1 MCAPKKDDY
10 SGNFQ
15 AMIARRRIVM
25 LCLAATVGLLVSPE
39 AASGDWAGEMFEETK
54 HDFGTIAV
62 GAKAEFA
69 FKFTNKYLYDV
80 HVSRVR
86 SSCGCSDVRVTK
98 DTLATYES
106 SEIVASINSGRLRGR
121 QGSTLTVVFDKP
133 RYAEVQL
140 KVTVYIRGDIL
151 LEPEGFD
158 FGEVQPG
165 EDASRTLTVTRYGNA
180 DWGITDV
187 LGATNHLECEL
198 SEPTRSRDRV
208 SYSLTARL
216 TERTEPGDLRTQL
229 LLVSNDSRAEKIPV
243 MVEGVVRP
251 PLSVAPATL
260 FLGSIRP
267 GQSVNKRLVVRASQ
281 PFRVQEINADCDCFE
296 FSFSPE
302 EAKTLHLIPV
312 KFTAGEAPGG
322 VRRTI
327 RVKTDL
333 GGGDAEVVALAAI
346 DEQAR

>member
-1 MCAPKKDDY
+1 MR
-10 SGNFQ
+10 Q
-15 AMIARRRIVM
+15 AMVARPSIGAI
-25 LCLAATVGLLVSPE
+25 CLAAAVGLLASPLP
-39 AASGDWAGEMFEETK
+39 AGADWAREMFEETQ
-54 HDFGTIAV
+54 HDFGTIAA
-62 GAKAEFA
+62 GAKAEFD

-80 HVSRVR
+80 HVARVR

-106 SEIVASINSGRLRGR
+106 SEVVASINSKRLRGR
-121 QGSTLTVVFDKP
+121 QSSTLTVVFDKP

-165 EDASRTLTVTRYGNA
+165 QEATRTLTVTHYGDA
-180 DWGITDV
+180 DWKVTDV
-187 LGATNHLECEL
+187 LVATNHLECEL
-198 SEPTRSRDRV
+198 GEPRRSGNRV

-216 TERTEPGDLRTQL
+216 TERTPSGDLRTQL
-229 LLVSNDSRAEKIPV
+229 LLVTNDSRTKKIPV
-243 MVEGVVRP
+243 MVEGAVRQ

-267 GQSVNKRLVVRASQ
+267 GQSVTKRLVVRASQ
-281 PFRVQEINADCDCFE
+281 PFRVQEIKADCDCFE

-312 KFTAGEAPGG
+312 MFTASEAPGG
-322 VRRTI
+322 IKRTI

-333 GGGDAEVVALAAI
+333 NGEDAEIVALAAI

>member
-1 MCAPKKDDY
+1 MCLNVPATRITNRNARTF
-10 SGNFQ
+10 SLAVTAALLICCQ
-15 AMIARRRIVM
+15 AVRA
-25 LCLAATVGLLVSPE
+25 
-39 AASGDWAGEMFEETK
+39 DWAREMFEETQ
-54 HDFGTIAV
+54 HDFGTIAA

-80 HVSRVR
+80 HIARVR
-86 SSCGCSDVRVTK
+86 SSCGCSDARVTK
-98 DTLATYES
+98 NSLATYES
-106 SEIVASINSGRLRGR
+106 SEVVASINSERLRGR

-151 LEPEGFD
+151 LEPKGFD
-158 FGEVQPG
+158 FGEIQSG
-165 EDASRTLTVTRYGNA
+165 EEAARTLTVTHYGDA
-180 DWGITDV
+180 DWKVTDV
-187 LGATNHLECEL
+187 LAATNYLECEL
-198 SEPTRSRDRV
+198 GEPRRLGNRV

-216 TERTEPGDLRTQL
+216 TEHTQPGDLRTQL
-229 LLVSNDSRAEKIPV
+229 LLVTNDSRAEKIPV

-281 PFRVQEINADCDCFE
+281 PFRVQDIKVDCDCFE

-302 EAKTLHLIPV
+302 EAKALHLIPV
-312 KFTAGEAPGG
+312 KFTASEAEGG
-322 VRRTI
+322 IKRTI
-327 RVKTDL
+327 RIKTDL
-333 GGGDAEVVALAAI
+333 NDGDAEVVALAAI